1 MLDWRKP
8 EFICIKTA
16 DMMCKIKA
24 KAYSNYET
32 ICSTDQ
38 ANAWCTGTDLQ
49 NLGGSDGEFYCGVVH
64 QCIVGPGDAMGCDVD
79 FYCSVIVWG
88 M

>member
-8 EFICIKTA
+8 EFIYIKTSE
-16 DMMCKIKA
+16 MMCKIKA

-38 ANAWCTGTDLQ
+38 ANALCTGTDLQ
-49 NLGGSDGEFYCGVVH
+49 NLEAPGGEFYCGVVH
-64 QCIVGPGDAMGCDVD
+64 QCIVGPGVAMGCDD
-79 FYCSVIVWG
+79 NFLCSVIMPVV
-88 M
+88 